1 MPEHKP
7 ALLRSTLVA
16 ATAAAAAFFALAP
29 ASTGAAEAPAAAT
42 AAAPAAPAAAAAA
55 PVEAAV
61 QTVAFTAPAQAVE
74 AASAGLSPA
83 AKRASALSSALAQVG
98 KPYSYGASG
107 PSAFDCSGLTS
118 FAFKNAGVSIPRTSR
133 AQSTV
138 GTPVSKGS
146 LQPGDLVFFYSPV
159 SHVAMY
165 IGNGQ
170 VVHASTSGQPVKISS
185 LNAMPFSGARRV

>member
-16 ATAAAAAFFALAP
+16 ATAAAAAFFSLAP
-29 ASTGAAEAPAAAT
+29 ASTGAAAEAPAVT
-42 AAAPAAPAAAAAA
+42 AAAPAAAPAA

-83 AKRASALSSALAQVG
+83 VKRASALSTALAQVG
-98 KPYSYGASG
+98 KPYRYGASG

-133 AQSTV
+133 AQSAV

-146 LQPGDLVFFYSPV
+146 LQPGDLVFFYKPV